1 MEFVCWQVRR
11 KDKLNEPS
19 VEHHYMA
26 RIAFAIREFH
36 YALSGKG
43 KRPKYKDC
51 LVTYDLKKKIESPA
65 EMTEEERQKIIQASK
80 ARWSAFLAP
89 IANAMNAMTGKK
101 KKKETPDAGTGK
113 TGSPS
118 HDGREPV

>member
-11 KDKLNEPS
+11 KEKLNEPTA
-19 VEHHYMA
+19 EHHYLA

-51 LVTYDLKKKIESPA
+51 LVTYDFKKKIESPA
-65 EMTEEERQKIIQASK
+65 EMSEEERQKIIEASK
-80 ARWSAFLAP
+80 ARWSAIFSP
-89 IANAMNAMTGKK
+89 IVNALKGKRK
-101 KKKETPDAGTGK
+101 KGPPDVGTGK
-113 TGSPS
+113 IGSPS
-118 HDGREPV
+118 NDGREPV